1 MNDNDSED
9 DDSDGREP
17 KEDQSNGYDVIVS
30 KTNKDGLY
38 QPACCEN
45 EVLPKLPFSALC
57 IGRSGSGKTL
67 AVTSMLKN
75 KNLLKDCFDYIFFF
89 TGSRPDKDII
99 KECNL
104 KEDCIKVDFTEEDV
118 KDIIEKLEKH
128 IADDGFNSDTPSTL
142 FIFDDILSQTD
153 FLKSKTMVK
162 LATANRHI
170 NVTFFMLSQYY
181 KKVPPVIRTNC
192 SYLMFFPSNQQEIE
206 KLADEMCPSRMNKK
220 RFIEIVNYATADKHS
235 FLSINNKSE
244 NKLRKNFDIILN

>member
-1 MNDNDSED
+1 MNRDNNSDD
-9 DDSDGREP
+9 DDSDGR
-17 KEDQSNGYDVIVS
+17 EDQSNGYDVIVS

-38 QPACCEN
+38 QPACCQN

-57 IGRSGSGKTL
+57 IGRSGSGKTMACCSL
-67 AVTSMLKN
+67 LKN
-75 KNLLKDCFDYIFFF
+75 KNMLKDCFDYIFFF
-89 TGSRPDKDII
+89 TGSKPDKDII
-99 KECNL
+99 KELHL
-104 KEDCIKVDFTEEDV
+104 KDDCIKVDFTEEDV
-118 KDIIEKLEKH
+118 KEIIEKLEKH

-142 FIFDDILSQTD
+142 FIFDDILSQVE

-170 NVTFFMLSQYY
+170 NVTFFILSQYY
-181 KKVPPVIRTNC
+181 KKLPPVIRTNA
-192 SYLMFFPSNQQEIE
+192 SYIMFFPSNQSEIE
-206 KLADEMCPSRMNKK
+206 KLADEMTPARMNKK